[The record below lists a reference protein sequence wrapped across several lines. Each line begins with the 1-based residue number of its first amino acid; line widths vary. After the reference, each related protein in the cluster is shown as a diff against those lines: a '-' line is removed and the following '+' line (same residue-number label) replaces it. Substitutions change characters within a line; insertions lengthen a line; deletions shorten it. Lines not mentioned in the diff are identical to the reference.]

1 MKIRYYLIN
10 KAQRREYD
18 SFKNI
23 YNRLGKSFYLNMLRY
38 CKEKDGKVIN
48 MKYGEK
54 FCDRFQ
60 EILETTINET
70 ENDYKFLIGITDD
83 DGFYLSDMSVLG
95 IYNFTQLIN
104 FLKSNKSWM
113 VEDEKG
119 RAVGIKD
126 MKALAKL
133 KGIKPHYKETVNALT
148 ASRIDKAIWYINQS
162 LKDVQQA
169 IEDEKYG
176 TSRNMH
182 LLELEEK
189 LKASLVA
196 IDKAKEELD

>member
-10 KAQRREYD
+10 KSIRNECNSFRKVYD
-18 SFKNI
+18 K
-23 YNRLGKSFYLNMLRY
+23 LGKSFYLKMLRY
-38 CKEKDGKVIN
+38 CKERNGNIIN
-48 MKYGEK
+48 LKYGEK
-54 FCDRFQ
+54 FCDLFQ
-60 EILETTINET
+60 ETLDTTINET
-70 ENDYKFLIGITDD
+70 ENKYKILIGITDD
-83 DGFYLSDMSVLG
+83 DGFYLSDLTELG

-104 FLKSNKSWM
+104 FLRSNKNWI

-119 RAVGIKD
+119 RPSGIKD
-126 MKALAKL
+126 MMALAKL

-148 ASRIDKAIWYINQS
+148 ASRIDKAIWCINKS

-182 LLELEEK
+182 LLELEER
-189 LKASLVA
+189 LKESLVA
-196 IDKAKEELD
+196 IDRAKEEID

>member
-10 KAQRREYD
+10 KAQRNEYD
-18 SFKNI
+18 SFKRV
-23 YNRLGKSFYLNMLRY
+23 YEKLGKSFYLKMLRY

-48 MKYGEK
+48 MKYGER
-54 FCDRFQ
+54 FCERFQ
-60 EILETTINET
+60 EILDTTINET

-83 DGFYLSDMSVLG
+83 DGFYMSDLTVLG

-104 FLKSNKSWM
+104 FLRANKNWKI
-113 VEDEKG
+113 EDEKG
-119 RAVGIKD
+119 RPAGIKD
-126 MKALAKL
+126 MMTLAKL
-133 KGIKPHYKETVNALT
+133 KGIKPHYKETVNQLT

-189 LKASLVA
+189 LKNSLKA
-196 IDKAKEELD
+196 IDSAKEELD